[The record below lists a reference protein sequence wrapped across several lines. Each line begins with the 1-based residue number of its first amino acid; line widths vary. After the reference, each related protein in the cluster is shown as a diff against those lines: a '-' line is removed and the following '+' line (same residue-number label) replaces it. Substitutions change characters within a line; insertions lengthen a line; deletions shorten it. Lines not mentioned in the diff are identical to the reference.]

1 MKLRNYLISYKK
13 MVKLSRELNLW
24 QVTVAGVGI
33 ILGAGIYALIGVAA
47 AGAGNAIWLAF
58 LISAIVAAFSGLS
71 YAELTSMFKGD
82 AAEYDYIKKAFNKKL
97 AFFVSMMILAAG
109 MVSAA
114 TVSLGFAGYFIKIVG
129 ISTIVAALGLIV
141 LMTLI
146 NFTGIKESAW
156 FNTVSTFIE
165 FGGLILVIYLGV
177 KNWGTVNLMEMPTGL
192 PGVFSTAALVFFA
205 YMGFESIIKLRE
217 ETKNPEKNIPLALIY
232 SIIITSI
239 VYVLVAIS
247 AVSIIPWGELA
258 GSTAPL
264 ATVVAHSMGPI
275 AFIIIGIVALFSTA
289 NTVLITLV
297 TNSRMIYGMAKQK
310 TLPKALASVHK
321 RTQTP
326 WIAILLFSA
335 VTMLF
340 VFIDD
345 IEFVANLTNLFLFAT
360 FAIVNL
366 SMMVL
371 RYKMKNKKRAFR
383 CPVNIGE
390 FNVIA
395 FLGIL
400 SSVGMFVLVVLNLLG
415 IQTIF

>member
-1 MKLRNYLISYKK
+1 

-58 LISAIVAAFSGLS
+58 LISAVVAAFSGLS

-82 AAEYDYIKKAFNKKL
+82 AAEYDYIKKAFNKRL
-97 AFFVSMMILAAG
+97 AFLVSMMILAAG
-109 MVSAA
+109 VVSAA
-114 TVSLGFAGYFIKIVG
+114 TVSLGFAGYFIKMIG
-129 ISTIVAALGLIV
+129 ISTVVAALGLIV

-156 FNTVSTFIE
+156 FNLISTVIE
-165 FGGLILVIYLGV
+165 FGGLILVIYLGIR
-177 KNWGTVNLMEMPTGL
+177 NWGTVNLMEMPTGL

-217 ETKNPEKNIPLALIY
+217 ETKNPERNIPLALIY
-232 SIIITSI
+232 SVIITSI

-264 ATVVAHSMGPI
+264 AAVVAHSMGPI

-310 TLPKALASVHK
+310 TLPKALAKVHK

-326 WIAILLFSA
+326 WVAILLFSF
-335 VTMLF
+335 VTALF

-360 FAIVNL
+360 FAMVNL
-366 SMMVL
+366 SMIVL

-395 FLGIL
+395 FLGLL
-400 SSVGMFVLVVLNLLG
+400 SSIGMFVLVVLNLLG
-415 IQTIF
+415 VQTIF

>member
-1 MKLRNYLISYKK
+1 
-13 MVKLSRELNLW
+13 MVKLSRELSLW

-82 AAEYDYIKKAFNKKL
+82 AAEYDYVKKAFNAKL

-109 MVSAA
+109 VVSAA
-114 TVSLGFAGYFIKIVG
+114 TVSLGFAGYFIKIIG
-129 ISTIVAALGLIV
+129 ISTVVAALGLIL

-156 FNTVSTFIE
+156 FNMVSTFIE
-165 FGGLILVIYLGV
+165 FGGLILVIYLGI
-177 KNWGTVNLMEMPTGL
+177 KNWGSVDLMEMPTGL

-217 ETKNPEKNIPLALIY
+217 ETINPEKNIPLALIY
-232 SIIITSI
+232 SVIITSI

-264 ATVVAHSMGPI
+264 ATVVAASIGPI

-297 TNSRMIYGMAKQK
+297 TNSRMLYGMAKEK
-310 TLPKALASVHK
+310 ILPKALAKVHK

-326 WIAILLFSA
+326 WVAIILFSL
-335 VTMLF
+335 VTALF

-360 FAIVNL
+360 FAMVNL
-366 SMMVL
+366 SMIVL
-371 RYKMKNKKRAFR
+371 RYKMKNVKRAFR
-383 CPVNIGE
+383 CPVNIGR

-395 FLGIL
+395 FLGLL
-400 SSVGMFVLVVLNLLG
+400 SSVAMFVLVVLNLIG

>member
-1 MKLRNYLISYKK
+1 
-13 MVKLSRELNLW
+13 MVKLSRELSLW

-47 AGAGNAIWLAF
+47 AGAGNMIWLAF
-58 LISAIVAAFSGLS
+58 LISAVVAAFTGLS
-71 YAELTSMFKGD
+71 YAELTSIFKGD
-82 AAEYDYIKKAFNKKL
+82 AAEYDYIKKAFNAKL
-97 AFFVSMMILAAG
+97 AFFVSLMILAAG

-114 TVSLGFAGYFIKIVG
+114 AVSLGFAGYFIKMVG
-129 ISTIVAALGLIV
+129 VSTIVAALGLIIA
-141 LMTLI
+141 MTII

-156 FNTVSTFIE
+156 FNTISTFIE
-165 FGGLILVIYLGV
+165 FGGLILVIYLGIR
-177 KNWGTVNLMEMPTGL
+177 NWGTVNLMEIPPTGL

-217 ETKNPEKNIPLALIY
+217 ETKNPEKNIPLALVY
-232 SIIITSI
+232 SVIITSI

-258 GSTAPL
+258 ESTAPL
-264 ATVVAHSMGPI
+264 ATVVASSMGPI

-297 TNSRMIYGMAKQK
+297 TNSRMIYGMAKRK
-310 TLPKALASVHK
+310 SLPIFLAKIHK

-326 WIAILLFSA
+326 WIAILLFSLA
-335 VTMLF
+335 TAIF
-340 VFIDD
+340 VFIDN

-360 FAIVNL
+360 FAMVNW
-366 SMMVL
+366 SMIIL
-371 RYKMKNKKRAFR
+371 RYKMPKKRAFR

-395 FLGIL
+395 ALGFL
-400 SSVGMFVLVVLNLLG
+400 SSVGMFILVVLNLIG
-415 IQTIF
+415 IQTLF

>member
-1 MKLRNYLISYKK
+1 

-239 VYVLVAIS
+239 VYFFHDRLQ
-247 AVSIIPWGELA
+247 
-258 GSTAPL
+258 
-264 ATVVAHSMGPI
+264 
-275 AFIIIGIVALFSTA
+275 F
-289 NTVLITLV
+289 
-297 TNSRMIYGMAKQK
+297 K
-310 TLPKALASVHK
+310 
-321 RTQTP
+321 
-326 WIAILLFSA
+326 
-335 VTMLF
+335 
-340 VFIDD
+340 
-345 IEFVANLTNLFLFAT
+345 
-360 FAIVNL
+360 
-366 SMMVL
+366 
-371 RYKMKNKKRAFR
+371 
-383 CPVNIGE
+383 
-390 FNVIA
+390 
-395 FLGIL
+395 
-400 SSVGMFVLVVLNLLG
+400 
-415 IQTIF
+415 

>member
-1 MKLRNYLISYKK
+1 
-13 MVKLSRELNLW
+13 MVKLSRELRLW

-47 AGAGNAIWLAF
+47 GGAGNAIWLAF
-58 LISAIVAAFSGLS
+58 LISAIVAAFTGLS
-71 YAELTSMFKGD
+71 YAELTSIFKGD
-82 AAEYDYIKKAFNKKL
+82 AAEYDYIKKAFNAKL
-97 AFFVSMMILAAG
+97 AFFVSMMILFAG
-109 MVSAA
+109 VVSAA
-114 TVSLGFAGYFIKIVG
+114 TVSLGFAGYFIKMVG
-129 ISTIVAALGLIV
+129 VSTIIAALGLIV

-146 NFTGIKESAW
+146 NFAGIKESAW
-156 FNTVSTFIE
+156 FNIFSTLVE
-165 FGGLILVIYLGV
+165 FGGLILVIYLGIR
-177 KNWGTVNLMEMPTGL
+177 NWGSVDLMEMPTGL

-217 ETKNPEKNIPLALIY
+217 ETENPERNIPLALIY
-232 SIIITSI
+232 SVIITSI

-258 GSTAPL
+258 ESTAPL
-264 ATVVAHSMGPI
+264 ATVVAASMGPI

-297 TNSRMIYGMAKQK
+297 TNSRMIYGMAKK
-310 TLPKALASVHK
+310 KSLPKVFSKVHR

-326 WIAILLFSA
+326 WVAILLFSL
-335 VTMLF
+335 VTALF

-360 FAIVNL
+360 FAMVNWG
-366 SMMVL
+366 MIVL
-371 RYKMKNKKRAFR
+371 RYKMKNVKRAFT
-383 CPVNIGE
+383 CPVNIGR

-395 FLGIL
+395 FLGFL
-400 SSVGMFVLVVLNLLG
+400 SSLAMFVLVVLNLIG
-415 IQTIF
+415 IQTVF

>member
-1 MKLRNYLISYKK
+1 
-13 MVKLSRELNLW
+13 MVKLSRELSLW

-33 ILGAGIYALIGVAA
+33 ILGAGIYALIGIAA

-58 LISAIVAAFSGLS
+58 LISAVVAAFTGLS

-129 ISTIVAALGLIV
+129 ISTIVAALGLII
-141 LMTLI
+141 LMTII

-156 FNTVSTFIE
+156 FNTISTFIE
-165 FGGLILVIYLGV
+165 FGGLIFIIYLGI

-258 GSTAPL
+258 ESSAPL
-264 ATVVAHSMGPI
+264 ASVVAHSMGPI

-297 TNSRMIYGMAKQK
+297 TNSRMIYGMAKER
-310 TLPKALASVHK
+310 TLPKILASVHK
-321 RTQTP
+321 KTQTP

-360 FAIVNL
+360 FAVINL
-366 SMMVL
+366 SMIVL

-383 CPVNIGE
+383 CPINIGK
-390 FNVIA
+390 FSVIA
-395 FLGIL
+395 FLGLLTSI
-400 SSVGMFVLVVLNLLG
+400 GMFVLVVLNLIG
-415 IQTIF
+415 IQTVF

>member
-1 MKLRNYLISYKK
+1 

-275 AFIIIGIVALFSTA
+275 AFTIIGIVALFSTA

>member
-1 MKLRNYLISYKK
+1 

>member
-1 MKLRNYLISYKK
+1 
-13 MVKLSRELNLW
+13 MVKLSRELSLW

-33 ILGAGIYALIGVAA
+33 ILGAGIYALIGIAA

-58 LISAIVAAFSGLS
+58 LISAVVAAFTGLS

-129 ISTIVAALGLIV
+129 ISTIVAALGLII
-141 LMTLI
+141 LMTII

-156 FNTVSTFIE
+156 FNTISTFIE
-165 FGGLILVIYLGV
+165 FGGLIFIIYLGI

-258 GSTAPL
+258 ESSAPL
-264 ATVVAHSMGPI
+264 ASVVAHSMGPI

-297 TNSRMIYGMAKQK
+297 TNSRMIYGMAKER
-310 TLPKALASVHK
+310 TLPKILASVHK
-321 RTQTP
+321 KTQTP

-360 FAIVNL
+360 FAVINL
-366 SMMVL
+366 SMIVL

-383 CPVNIGE
+383 CPVNIGK
-390 FNVIA
+390 FSVIA
-395 FLGIL
+395 FLGLLTSI
-400 SSVGMFVLVVLNLLG
+400 GMFVLVVLNLIG
-415 IQTIF
+415 IQTVF